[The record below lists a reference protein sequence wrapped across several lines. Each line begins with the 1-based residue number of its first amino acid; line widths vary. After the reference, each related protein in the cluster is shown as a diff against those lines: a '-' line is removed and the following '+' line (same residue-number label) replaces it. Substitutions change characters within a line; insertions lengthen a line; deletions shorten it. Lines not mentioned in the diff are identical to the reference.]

1 MKIFLSSLKIAFR
14 QIVKTPPLKSYNLNY
29 DNYWVQK
36 KGSKMGNA
44 NSFQISRANWI
55 STKIDVGDSIL
66 DLGAG
71 DGAVLLQIKK
81 KMDINI
87 IASDISQYA
96 RLHLKKLGIK
106 FVKCDFTKTSSF
118 KNLPIVDHIFLL
130 EVLEHLSNPEEILL
144 ESISVCD
151 KSVIFS
157 FPNSGYFSYRLR
169 FLFGR
174 FPVQWR
180 AHPSEHLRFWTYKD
194 LIWWLV
200 SLRLYEK
207 SEIHIYEGLPFFS
220 ALCPSLF
227 GAAFIVQVKK

>member
-1 MKIFLSSLKIAFR
+1 MKILFSRLKIAFF
-14 QIVKTPPLKSYNLNY
+14 QIVKTPTLKSYNLNY
-29 DNYWVQK
+29 DKYWLQK
-36 KGSKMGNA
+36 KGSRMGTP

-55 STKIDVGDSIL
+55 SSKINAGDSIL
-66 DLGAG
+66 DLGSG
-71 DGAVLLQIKK
+71 DGSVILHLRR
-81 KMDINI
+81 KMHINP

-118 KNLPIVDHIFLL
+118 KNLPTVDHIFLL

-144 ESISVCD
+144 ESISISE
-151 KSVIFS
+151 KSVFFS
-157 FPNSGYFSYRLR
+157 FPNTGYFSYRLR

-180 AHPSEHLRFWTYKD
+180 VHPSEHLRFWTYRD

-200 SLRLYEK
+200 SLRLYER

-220 ALCPSLF
+220 KLCPSLF